1 MAGNLPRS
9 ASLHPLFDSFP
20 FYFMNIERFT
30 LSDRR
35 QIPQTKDNASIAF
48 YAHPQAGL
56 QVVRNEEAALDSQ
69 PAKLRLGHVHLK
81 VRDLSSS
88 LPFYTEILG
97 LNLTERVGRYAFLA
111 LGEEHHSLA
120 LEEIGQAAASSS
132 QRALGVEH
140 IAFEAP
146 DRKAFNAMQNLLRAA
161 KLPFLSSNNGTNWA
175 LDFRDPDGHEIQV
188 YVDRRHSPGGAK
200 LWRGRWYGPLKTEA
214 FLSLHIPQ

>member
-1 MAGNLPRS
+1 
-9 ASLHPLFDSFP
+9 
-20 FYFMNIERFT
+20 MNMKRFT
-30 LSDRR
+30 LPDSGQMPRA
-35 QIPQTKDNASIAF
+35 KDFAPSAF
-48 YAHPQAGL
+48 YEHPRAGL
-56 QVVRNEEAALDSQ
+56 RVVRDEEVARESQ
-69 PAKLRLGHVHLK
+69 PGKLRLGHVHLK
-81 VRDLSSS
+81 VRELSSS

-97 LNLTERVGRYAFLA
+97 LNLTERVGRFAFLA

-120 LEEIGQAAASSS
+120 LEEMGQAAAPSS